1 MNEATF
7 LYIEA
12 ALLLNPTP
20 QIILVPNKCLV
31 EFEPYE
37 FDEQFVNSGNNL
49 CEPNWYSATF
59 NNQICDAVFHNCKRK
74 ADYLVKIPRLFSSEC
89 SQYSCLVETHHTIQ
103 KVNMMYLVHL
113 LYYFRHF

>member
-20 QIILVPNKCLV
+20 QIILVPNKGLV
-31 EFEPYE
+31 EPEPYE
-37 FDEQFVNSGNNL
+37 FDQQFVNSGNNL

-59 NNQICDAVFHNCKRK
+59 NNRICDAVFHNCKRK
-74 ADYLVKIPRLFSSEC
+74 ADYLVKFIELNATLRLLSSEC
-89 SQYSCLVETHHTIQ
+89 FQYSCLVETHHTIQ
-103 KVNMMYLVHL
+103 K
-113 LYYFRHF
+113 